1 MRTPLHWPV
10 ILFRKQGGEAV
21 ESLTRDLS
29 SCGFSFSAP
38 LPFLIGEILNCS
50 MKIPTHEPNGKL
62 LERNLECRVRVVR
75 VNAAEEGGFEVA
87 CLIED
92 YHFAP
97 RVLAS
102 A

>member
-1 MRTPLHWPV
+1 
-10 ILFRKQGGEAV
+10 
-21 ESLTRDLS
+21 
-29 SCGFSFSAP
+29 
-38 LPFLIGEILNCS
+38 
-50 MKIPTHEPNGKL
+50 
-62 LERNLECRVRVVR
+62 VR